1 MRSAYHSVI
10 VTKAFFSSL
19 RHRVGAKRIL
29 PMFARRHWHKGITRG
44 ISCLLVISL
53 LATTTPAAPT
63 ILVAVA
69 SEWKI
74 DLVFWFKSSDW
85 PNTFYRTL
93 LGQFPQRARR
103 QEQQQE
109 RDARIS
115 RVEIQPVKKI
125 VQAGEQLFLSAIAFD
140 SQDVPVGGVGFEWSS
155 DYRRSDQQDG
165 ILPGGA
171 FIASVPGQYVI
182 TAAVGGL
189 ADSVKV
195 NVVPKP
201 ETGNQ
206 SLTIRSVSSDSID
219 EPSAKPPRGVQRAHA
234 RPMYQSPFIDG
245 DPAGWNSTNKPAAFI
260 PQNERGETPGRSTVA
275 ANSNNFRIQAPV
287 VSLPGRGL
295 DLKLSL
301 LYNSRVWSKSNN
313 ANNQI
318 IFNADRD
325 PIAPGW
331 NLNLDRMI
339 NMVDAGAFLIR
350 ADGTRHSFSGSLS
363 IDNTTGERYF
373 NAITTDGSFIE
384 YGLITRGVGTGTVD
398 TYGRARYP
406 DGTTVYFGGAQ
417 SIENSNFFVLRPG
430 RHVDNNGNHILYNY
444 SSGRLNT
451 IVDTLGRVVTLH
463 YDSNQLLTAITAA
476 GLKDDNGVVVNR
488 TLVRLHYKQLTLNA
502 TFQGLTPVVTTPT
515 PWVLD
520 AIYYPA
526 TGSGN
531 WFGDSNSYSSY
542 GMIKKVSEHK
552 SMTFSAT
559 LLTEQGTVGAGTVTR
574 EFDYNYP
581 ATAANLSDA
590 PAYSMVTESWE
601 GSTSGT
607 AVTQFETV
615 DEGTTRKVTTTLP
628 DLNKSIEYSNLK
640 PGQWDNGL
648 VYKTEMVEGTTV
660 LQTVTTTWQQGSNG
674 PRVQRRDF
682 TNVRNQTHYHT
693 YGYGDGTGTYFYN
706 QVAELQEF
714 GYSGNLIRKTKWTY
728 NPSTI
733 ARVMTGTT
741 MPAGGDKPGF
751 MPDLVTKVEVF
762 DSNDT
767 KLARTDYIYDDYD
780 EANWNPWLSPPTY
793 PGNLIDTPGVTGF
806 SSTWDPRLWGLF
818 YFYGGNRYR
827 GNITSVV
834 TYSDATNT
842 ASAITTSIIYDITGN
857 VRTVTTGNKQNKFNY
872 VLGTDYAYPTT
883 STVGSSDANSTIKI
897 TTSCTY
903 DFNTGLKLSATDA
916 NSRPTLE
923 SYYLDSWRHKQ
934 TTAPTGATVLDEY
947 NDVALSVTSTS
958 KGSDGTI
965 AEKTVTKFSGR
976 GQTIHTETLA
986 PNDAW
991 DLKDAQYDDLGRGV
1005 KESLPYRTGQT
1016 PTWIETTYD
1025 ALSRVTK
1032 KVAPDLSESRLFYN
1046 EAARPSSAST
1056 IPGDTSRSVDAW
1068 GRERWV
1074 LTDSRRR
1081 LIEVVEP
1088 DPNGSGSVTAA
1099 GNLKTKYTYDAVDN
1113 LTQVDQDLQQRR
1125 FRYDSLG
1132 RLTHQKMAEADA
1144 TLNDAGAFVGT
1155 ATGQWSSVFSY
1166 DTSSNI
1172 LWSVDARGVKTIST
1186 YNNDPLNRLQ
1196 SISYDTSGAGA
1207 GQTIHAAPTIT
1218 FAYMPT
1224 GDIAR
1229 LQSVTAAN
1237 VSTETFDYDT
1247 EGRLKETN
1255 LVFTNRPLYP
1265 ALTEFTYD
1273 SLSRLT
1279 NTRYPVQYGV
1289 IGTPRKLVQHD
1300 YDVASR
1306 ASGLKVDGADYASQ
1320 IVYNAASLPT
1330 SVTLGSGTNQTT
1342 DTYDYDP
1349 VTLLLNR
1356 QRTDRGTTHLLDLSY
1371 GYLRQGTT
1379 TGRTGQLTTIVN
1391 NLNANRSRNYTYD
1404 ALGRLKQ
1411 ATGGSAAAPVWTQDY
1426 SYDRF
1431 GNRSGVSST
1440 GNSAWNRKL
1449 PNAPGLTPAA
1459 QVAEAPAV
1467 PAPQTKQSFSHHA
1480 SGSSVINAPDP
1491 PSPPPSFTDDPLVN
1505 PQTGQ
1510 KAIIKA
1516 IHITEL
1522 RDAINALRALL
1533 GLPAYSWA
1541 EPVASGVYVKKDHI
1555 SEMRTALDQALG
1567 VPAGGYSAGLAV
1579 GQPILAVHI
1588 QELRDRIKAS
1598 WSVSIQIPRDG
1609 FNSMSYS
1616 VGSNRI
1622 SAIGFEYD
1630 AAGNQTKVLLP
1641 DGAAR
1646 FFEYDAANR
1655 LAKVRD
1661 ENQVVI
1667 ASYTYGHGN
1676 RRLIAQAGENSNQRT
1691 YFVLAGDVVL
1701 TEYTETPSTPTTPGW
1716 SRNYLYLEGQLL
1728 ATQDKNGAAELIE
1741 FHHPDRL
1748 GTRLVTR
1755 PDGTWYE
1762 QVTLPFGVPI
1772 SAESNGGSNRRFTTY
1787 DRNTLTG
1794 LDYANARSYSWSQGR
1809 FTQVD
1814 PVGMAAVDLSDPQT
1828 LNLYAYCAND
1838 PINAVDP
1845 SGTWGFSI
1853 SFGGGGFGFGGGL
1866 GGSTGGFLAGL
1877 LGGLLNFGLGV
1888 LGAILGGQGNRT
1900 FVNNP
1905 FIGFPFA
1912 GFPQQPAQ
1920 PQSGGQTI
1928 TTREIEYNFVSPG
1941 FDPMEH
1947 PGAQQAEEASKNGYG
1962 KLIWGHRNVVIA
1974 ECQGFQVGIISDIT
1988 VALIKYSDT
1997 PTAKKLGSST
2007 KPRYGSK
2014 EDGDQR
2020 GHIIGWALGGP
2031 GIPENLV
2038 WMAERVNNG
2047 QYKAMENLIR
2057 KTLTE
2062 HKDWKAYVVV
2072 NNIYPPVS
2080 PLYCYGGSFR
2090 PIGGL
2095 FTFYVV
2101 KPKVLGRTKF
2111 AHLRWRNTN

>member
-1 MRSAYHSVI
+1 
-10 VTKAFFSSL
+10 
-19 RHRVGAKRIL
+19 
-29 PMFARRHWHKGITRG
+29 MFARRHWHKGITRG

-63 ILVAVA
+63 ILVAVG
-69 SEWKI
+69 SEWKT

-85 PNTFYRTL
+85 PGTWYHSL
-93 LGQFPQRARR
+93 LGQFPRRARR

-109 RDARIS
+109 RDARIV
-115 RVEIQPVKKI
+115 RVEIQPAKRI
-125 VQAGEQLFLSAIAFD
+125 VQVGEQLFLSAIAFD
-140 SQDVPVGGVGFEWSS
+140 SQDVPVGGVSFEWRS
-155 DYRRSDQQDG
+155 DYRRRDQQDG
-165 ILPGGA
+165 ILPDGA

-206 SLTIRSVSSDSID
+206 PLIIRSISSDSID
-219 EPSAKPPRGVQRAHA
+219 EPSPKPPRGVQRAHA
-234 RPMYQSPFIDG
+234 RPMYQTPPFIDG

-275 ANSNNFRIQAPV
+275 ANSNNFHIQAPV
-287 VSLPGRGL
+287 VTLPGRGL

-331 NLNLDRMI
+331 TLNLDRMI

-350 ADGTRHSFSGSLS
+350 PDGTRHSYAGTLS

-373 NAITTDGSFIE
+373 NAMTTDGSFIE
-384 YGLITRGVGTGTVD
+384 YGLITRNVGTANVD

-406 DGTTVYFGGAQ
+406 DGTTIYFGGAL
-417 SIENSNFFVLRPG
+417 SIQNTNFFVLRPA

-451 IVDTLGRVVTLH
+451 IVDTLGRVITLH

-488 TLVRLHYKQLTLNA
+488 TLVRLHYKQLTLAA

-559 LLTEQGTVGAGTVTR
+559 SLTEQGTVGAGTVTR
-574 EFDYNYP
+574 EFDYDYP

-590 PAYSMVTESWE
+590 PSYHTVTESWE

-607 AVTQFETV
+607 AVTQFDTV

-628 DLNKSIEYSNLK
+628 DLSKSIEYSNLK
-640 PGQWDNGL
+640 PGQWDDGL
-648 VYKTEMVEGTTV
+648 VYKTEIVEGTTV
-660 LQTVTTTWQQGSNG
+660 LQTVINTWQQGANG

-682 TNVRNQTHYHT
+682 TNSRNQTHYHIYDYADT
-693 YGYGDGTGTYFYN
+693 TGIYFYN

-714 GYSGNLIRKTKWTY
+714 GYSGTLIRKTKWTY
-728 NPSTI
+728 NRSNI
-733 ARVMTGTT
+733 GRIMDGSSL
-741 MPAGGDKPGF
+741 PAGGDRPGF
-751 MPDLVTKVEVF
+751 MPNLVTSVEVF
-762 DSNDT
+762 DGSNT
-767 KLARTDYIYDDYD
+767 KLARTEYNYDDYN
-780 EANWNPWLSPPTY
+780 EQNWNPWISGSTY
-793 PGNLIDTPGVTGF
+793 SGNLIDTPGVTGF
-806 SSTWDPRLWGLF
+806 SSSFDPRVWGLL
-818 YFYGGNRYR
+818 YFLGTMRLR

-834 TYSDATNT
+834 TYSDATNS
-842 ASAITTSIIYDITGN
+842 ASAITTSIVYDITGN
-857 VRTVTTGNKQNKFNY
+857 VRSVTTGNKQNKFDY

-883 STVGSSDANSTIKI
+883 DTSGSSDPSSTIKI

-958 KGSDGTI
+958 KGSDGAI
-965 AEKTVTKFSGR
+965 AEKIVSKFDGR

-1005 KESLPYRTGQT
+1005 SESLPYRTGQT
-1016 PTWIETTYD
+1016 PTWIETNYD

-1046 EAARPSSAST
+1046 EEARPISAST
-1056 IPGDTSRSVDAW
+1056 TPGDTARSVDAW

-1113 LTQVDQDLQQRR
+1113 LTQVDQDVQQRR

-1166 DTSSNI
+1166 DTSSNMI
-1172 LWSVDARGVKTIST
+1172 WSVDARGVKTNST
-1186 YNNDPLNRLQ
+1186 YNNDPLNRVQ

-1207 GQTIHAAPTIT
+1207 GQTIRAAPTTT

-1224 GDIAR
+1224 GDITR
-1229 LQSVTAAN
+1229 LQSVAAAN

-1255 LVFTNRPLYP
+1255 LVFTDRPLFP

-1273 SLSRLT
+1273 SLGRLT
-1279 NTRYPVQYGV
+1279 NTRYPAQYGV
-1289 IGTPRKLVQHD
+1289 TGTPRKMVQHD

-1306 ASGLKVDGADYASQ
+1306 PTGLKVDGSDYASQ

-1356 QRTDRGTTHLLDLSY
+1356 QRVDRATTHLLDLTY

-1404 ALGRLKQ
+1404 AVGRLKQ
-1411 ATGGSAAAPVWTQDY
+1411 ATGGSATAPVWTQDY

-1431 GNRSGVSST
+1431 GNRSAVSSS

-1449 PNAPGLTPAA
+1449 PNAPGLTPEA

-1467 PAPQTKQSFSHHA
+1467 PAPQTTKPFSHHA
-1480 SGSSVINAPDP
+1480 TRPSSSAATSVPA
-1491 PSPPPSFTDDPLVN
+1491 PPPPTFTDDPLN
-1505 PQTGQ
+1505 IPQPTP
-1510 KAIIKA
+1510 IKA

-1541 EPVASGVYVKKDHI
+1541 ESVSAGVSVKKDHI
-1555 SEMRTALDQALG
+1555 LEMRTALDQALG
-1567 VPAGGYSAGLAV
+1567 APAGGYSAGLAV

-1609 FNSMSYS
+1609 FNSLGYS
-1616 VGSNRI
+1616 PGSNRI
-1622 SAIGFEYD
+1622 TAIGFEYD
-1630 AAGNQTKVLLP
+1630 AAGNQTKVVLP
-1641 DGAAR
+1641 DGATR

-1667 ASYTYGHGN
+1667 ATYTYGHGN
-1676 RRLIAQAGENSNQRT
+1676 RRLIAQAGDNSNQRT

-1772 SAESNGGSNRRFTTY
+1772 SAESNGASNRRFTTY
-1787 DRNTLTG
+1787 DRNTQTG

-1838 PINAVDP
+1838 PINGVDP
-1845 SGTWGFSI
+1845 SGTFGFSI
-1853 SFGGGGFGFGGGL
+1853 SFGGGGFGFGFGGAP
-1866 GGSTGGFLAGL
+1866 GSTGGFLAGL
-1877 LGGLLNFGLGV
+1877 LSGLLNFGLGV

-1900 FVNNP
+1900 FLGNP
-1905 FIGFPFA
+1905 FIGFPFG
-1912 GFPQQPAQ
+1912 GFPPQQT
-1920 PQSGGQTI
+1920 PQGSSGQSI

-1941 FDPMEH
+1941 FDPSEH

-1962 KLIWGHRNVVIA
+1962 KLVWGHRNVIIA
-1974 ECQGFQVGIISDIT
+1974 ECQAFQVRMQVGIISDIT
-1988 VALIKYSDT
+1988 VAVIKYSDT
-1997 PTAKKLGSST
+1997 PTAKKLGSTT
-2007 KPRYGSK
+2007 KPRYGSQQN
-2014 EDGDQR
+2014 GDQR

-2031 GIPENLV
+2031 PIPENLI
-2038 WMAERVNNG
+2038 WMAGRVNNG
-2047 QYKAMENLIR
+2047 SYKAMENLIR

-2062 HKDWKAYVVV
+2062 HKDWKAYVVI
-2072 NNIYPPVS
+2072 NNIYPPIS
-2080 PLYCYGGSFR
+2080 SLYCTGGSFR

-2095 FTFYVV
+2095 FTFYVL
-2101 KPKVLGRTKF
+2101 KPRVIGRTKIGS
-2111 AHLRWRNTN
+2111 LQWRNTN